1 MEFLF
6 EKSLMGFCTHSIKI
20 VKTIGLI
27 LSFLATFLLAD
38 LVAENTHDPEEIKAK
53 VAYVKIPQLEDLEN
67 NPVYIGQIIGVTYEL
82 LLFDAEFLEA
92 KIKDE
97 LDKTQIELL
106 SKMPK
111 WKKVEKELF
120 RATYYYKIKGV
131 KASIPPLEVSAFSN
145 KDKYIDYS
153 IAPKVTLQVTDLSK
167 NSRYA
172 NVMAKDLQV
181 LQYKTK
187 DYDDKNN
194 ILVVELAF
202 KEANWEDFHIKE
214 AIKQG
219 FDNASLNQI
228 KAKEGSVFYYC
239 VLPKTI
245 QNLSFDY
252 FSLSN
257 RQFKTLSFSTI
268 PTQDTTGIQSDL
280 IPKNNFLVFSNV
292 ALLALCVF
300 FLVLFFLVLFFIF
313 GRKLIFLGLGILCL
327 GFVLYHLLFTQK
339 SALLLAHKKI
349 RILPTQNSTILGLSK
364 NEMPIKIVGSHGD
377 YYKILT
383 PHEQIGWVKKDEVK

>member
-1 MEFLF
+1 MGFLF
-6 EKSLMGFCTHSIKI
+6 EKSLMTFCTHPIKI
-20 VKTIGLI
+20 IKTISLV
-27 LSFLATFLLAD
+27 LSLLATFLVAD

-53 VAYVKIPQLEDLEN
+53 VVYVKIPRLEDLEN
-67 NPVYIGQIIGVTYEL
+67 NPVYIGQTIGVTYDL

-120 RATYYYKIKGV
+120 RATYYYKIKGI

-167 NSRYA
+167 NPRYA

-202 KEANWEDFHIKE
+202 KEATWEDFHIKE
-214 AIKQG
+214 ALKQG

-300 FLVLFFLVLFFIF
+300 FLVLFFIF

-327 GFVLYHLLFTQK
+327 GFVLYNLLFTQK
-339 SALLLAHKKI
+339 SALLLAHQKI

-364 NEMPIKIVGSHGD
+364 NEMPIKILGSHDD

>member
-1 MEFLF
+1 MGFLF
-6 EKSLMGFCTHSIKI
+6 EKSLMTFCAHSIKI

-27 LSFLATFLLAD
+27 LSLLATFLVAD

-53 VAYVKIPQLEDLEN
+53 VVYVKIPRLEDLEN
-67 NPVYIGQIIGVTYEL
+67 NPVYIGQIIGVTYDL

-92 KIKDE
+92 KIKDG

-106 SKMPK
+106 NKMPK

-131 KASIPPLEVSAFSN
+131 KAIIPPLEVSAFSN
-145 KDKYIDYS
+145 KDKYIDHS
-153 IAPKVTLQVTDLSK
+153 IAPKVALQVTDLSK
-167 NSRYA
+167 NPRYA

-214 AIKQG
+214 VLKQG

-252 FSLSN
+252 FSLSD

-268 PTQDTTGIQSDL
+268 PTQDVTGIQSDL

-300 FLVLFFLVLFFIF
+300 FLVLFFIF
-313 GRKLIFLGLGILCL
+313 GRKLILLGLGILCL
-327 GFVLYHLLFTQK
+327 GFVLYNLLFTQK

-364 NEMPIKIVGSHGD
+364 NEMPIKILGSHDD

>member
-1 MEFLF
+1 MGFLF
-6 EKSLMGFCTHSIKI
+6 EKSLMSFFAHPIKI
-20 VKTIGLI
+20 LKIISLI
-27 LSFLATFLLAD
+27 LSFLAAF
-38 LVAENTHDPEEIKAK
+38 LVAENANEPEEIKAK

-67 NPVYIGQIIGVTYEL
+67 NPVYIGQIIGVTYDL

-92 KIKDE
+92 KIKDGW
-97 LDKTQIELL
+97 DKTQIELL

-145 KDKYIDYS
+145 KDKYIDHS

-167 NSRYA
+167 NPRYA

-181 LQYKTK
+181 VQYKTK

-194 ILVVELAF
+194 ILVMELAF
-202 KEANWEDFHIKE
+202 KEANWEDFHVKE
-214 AIKQG
+214 ALKQG

-300 FLVLFFLVLFFIF
+300 FLVLFFIF

-364 NEMPIKIVGSHGD
+364 NEMPIKILGSHDD

>member
-1 MEFLF
+1 MGFLF
-6 EKSLMGFCTHSIKI
+6 EKSLMSFCTHSIKTLKI
-20 VKTIGLI
+20 ISLI
-27 LSFLATFLLAD
+27 LSFLAAF
-38 LVAENTHDPEEIKAK
+38 LVAEDAHEPEEIKAK
-53 VAYVKIPQLEDLEN
+53 VVYVKIPQLEDLEN
-67 NPVYIGQIIGVTYEL
+67 TPVYIGQIIGVTYDL

-145 KDKYIDYS
+145 KDKYIDHS
-153 IAPKVTLQVTDLSK
+153 IAPKVILQVTDLSK
-167 NSRYA
+167 NPRYA

-202 KEANWEDFHIKE
+202 KEATWEDFHIKE
-214 AIKQG
+214 ALKQG

-239 VLPKTI
+239 VLPKTL

-257 RQFKTLSFSTI
+257 RQFKTLSFSAI

-292 ALLALCVF
+292 ALFALCV
-300 FLVLFFLVLFFIF
+300 FFLVLFFIF

-339 SALLLAHKKI
+339 SAILLAHKKI

-364 NEMPIKIVGSHGD
+364 NEMPITILGSHDD

>member
-1 MEFLF
+1 MGFLF
-6 EKSLMGFCTHSIKI
+6 EKSLMTFCARSIKI

-27 LSFLATFLLAD
+27 LSFLATFLVAD

-53 VAYVKIPQLEDLEN
+53 VVYVKIPRLEDLEN
-67 NPVYIGQIIGVTYEL
+67 NPVYIGQIIGVTYDL

-120 RATYYYKIKGV
+120 RATYYYKIKGI
-131 KASIPPLEVSAFSN
+131 KASIPSLEVSAFSN

-167 NSRYA
+167 NPRYA

-202 KEANWEDFHIKE
+202 KEATWEDFHIKE
-214 AIKQG
+214 ALKQG

-268 PTQDTTGIQSDL
+268 PIQDTTGIQSDL

-300 FLVLFFLVLFFIF
+300 FLVLFFIF

-327 GFVLYHLLFTQK
+327 GFVLYNLLFTQK
-339 SALLLAHKKI
+339 SALLLAHQKI

-364 NEMPIKIVGSHGD
+364 NEMPIKILGSHDD

>member
-1 MEFLF
+1 MGFLF
-6 EKSLMGFCTHSIKI
+6 EKSLMIFCARSIKI

-27 LSFLATFLLAD
+27 LSLLATFLVAD

-53 VAYVKIPQLEDLEN
+53 VVYVKIPRLEDLEN
-67 NPVYIGQIIGVTYEL
+67 NPVYIGQTIGVTYDL

-120 RATYYYKIKGV
+120 RATYYYKIKGI

-167 NSRYA
+167 NPRYA

-252 FSLSN
+252 FSLFD

-300 FLVLFFLVLFFIF
+300 FLVLFFIF

-327 GFVLYHLLFTQK
+327 GFVLYNLLFTQK
-339 SALLLAHKKI
+339 SALLLAHQKI

-364 NEMPIKIVGSHGD
+364 NEMPIKILGSHDD

>member
-1 MEFLF
+1 MGFLF
-6 EKSLMGFCTHSIKI
+6 EKSLMSFCAHSIKI
-20 VKTIGLI
+20 IKVIGLI
-27 LSFLATFLLAD
+27 LSFLAAF
-38 LVAENTHDPEEIKAK
+38 LVAEDAHEPEEIKAK
-53 VAYVKIPQLEDLEN
+53 VAYVKIPQLEVLEN
-67 NPVYIGQIIGVTYEL
+67 TPVYIGQTIGVTYDL

-92 KIKDE
+92 KIKDG

-106 SKMPK
+106 NKMPK

-120 RATYYYKIKGV
+120 RATYYYKIKGIR
-131 KASIPPLEVSAFSN
+131 ASVPSLEVSAFSN
-145 KDKYIDYS
+145 KDKYIDHS
-153 IAPKVTLQVTDLSK
+153 IAPKVALQVTDLSK
-167 NSRYA
+167 NPRYA

-181 LQYKTK
+181 VQYKTK

-194 ILVVELAF
+194 ILVMELAF
-202 KEANWEDFHIKE
+202 KEANWEDFHVKE
-214 AIKQG
+214 ALKQG

-239 VLPKTI
+239 VLPKTL
-245 QNLSFDY
+245 QSLSFDY

-257 RQFKTLSFSTI
+257 RQFKTLSFSAI

-300 FLVLFFLVLFFIF
+300 FLVLFFIF

-327 GFVLYHLLFTQK
+327 GFVLYNLLFTQK

-364 NEMPIKIVGSHGD
+364 DEMPIKILGSHDD

>member
-1 MEFLF
+1 MGFLF
-6 EKSLMGFCTHSIKI
+6 EKSLMGFCAHSIKI
-20 VKTIGLI
+20 VKTISLI
-27 LSFLATFLLAD
+27 LSFLVSF
-38 LVAENTHDPEEIKAK
+38 LVAENAHEPEEIKAK

-67 NPVYIGQIIGVTYEL
+67 NPVYIGQIIGVTYDL

-92 KIKDE
+92 KIKDGW
-97 LDKTQIELL
+97 DKTQIELL

-120 RATYYYKIKGV
+120 RATYYYKIKGM
-131 KASIPPLEVSAFSN
+131 KASVPPLEVSAFSN
-145 KDKYIDYS
+145 KDKYIDHS
-153 IAPKVTLQVTDLSK
+153 IAPKVALQVTDLSK
-167 NSRYA
+167 NPRYA

-181 LQYKTK
+181 VQYKTK

-194 ILVVELAF
+194 ILVMELAF
-202 KEANWEDFHIKE
+202 KEATWEDFHIKE

-257 RQFKTLSFSTI
+257 RQFKTLSFSAI

-300 FLVLFFLVLFFIF
+300 FLVLFFIF

-327 GFVLYHLLFTQK
+327 GFILYHLLFTQK

-364 NEMPIKIVGSHGD
+364 NEMPIKILGSHDD

>member
-1 MEFLF
+1 MGFLF
-6 EKSLMGFCTHSIKI
+6 EKSLMSFCTHSIKI
-20 VKTIGLI
+20 IKVIGLI
-27 LSFLATFLLAD
+27 LSFLAAF
-38 LVAENTHDPEEIKAK
+38 LVAENTSEPEEIKAK

-67 NPVYIGQIIGVTYEL
+67 TPVYIGQTIGVTYDL

-92 KIKDE
+92 KIKDG

-106 SKMPK
+106 NKMPK
-111 WKKVEKELF
+111 WKKVEQELF
-120 RATYYYKIKGV
+120 RATYYYKIKGIR
-131 KASIPPLEVSAFSN
+131 ASIPSLEVSAFSN
-145 KDKYIDYS
+145 KDKYIDHS
-153 IAPKVTLQVTDLSK
+153 IAPKVALQVTDLSK
-167 NSRYA
+167 NPRYA

-181 LQYKTK
+181 VQYKTK

-194 ILVVELAF
+194 ILVMELAF
-202 KEANWEDFHIKE
+202 KEANWEDFNIKE

-219 FDNASLNQI
+219 FDNASLSQI

-239 VLPKTI
+239 VLPKTL

-257 RQFKTLSFSTI
+257 RQFKTLSFSAI
-268 PTQDTTGIQSDL
+268 PTQDAIGIQSDL

-300 FLVLFFLVLFFIF
+300 FLVLFFIF
-313 GRKLIFLGLGILCL
+313 GRKLIFLGLGVLCL

-349 RILPTQNSTILGLSK
+349 RILPTQNSTILGLSRD
-364 NEMPIKIVGSHGD
+364 EMPIKILGSHDD

>member
-1 MEFLF
+1 MGFLF
-6 EKSLMGFCTHSIKI
+6 EKSLMTFCAHSIKI

-27 LSFLATFLLAD
+27 LSLLATFLVAD

-53 VAYVKIPQLEDLEN
+53 VVYVKIPRLEDLEN
-67 NPVYIGQIIGVTYEL
+67 NPVYIGQTIGVTYDL

-120 RATYYYKIKGV
+120 RATYYYKIKGI

-145 KDKYIDYS
+145 KDKYIDHS

-167 NSRYA
+167 NPRYA

-214 AIKQG
+214 ALKQG

-300 FLVLFFLVLFFIF
+300 FLVLFFIF

-364 NEMPIKIVGSHGD
+364 NEMPIKILGSHDD

-383 PHEQIGWVKKDEVK
+383 PHEQIGWVKKNEVK

>member
-1 MEFLF
+1 MGFLF
-6 EKSLMGFCTHSIKI
+6 EKSLMSFCAHSIKI
-20 VKTIGLI
+20 LKIISLI
-27 LSFLATFLLAD
+27 LSLLVSF
-38 LVAENTHDPEEIKAK
+38 LVAENANEPEEIKAK

-67 NPVYIGQIIGVTYEL
+67 NPVYIGQIIGVTYDL

-92 KIKDE
+92 KIKDG

-106 SKMPK
+106 NKMPK

-120 RATYYYKIKGV
+120 RATYYYKIKGI
-131 KASIPPLEVSAFSN
+131 KAIIPSLEVSAFSN
-145 KDKYIDYS
+145 KDKYIDHS
-153 IAPKVTLQVTDLSK
+153 IAPKVALQVTDLSK
-167 NSRYA
+167 NPRYA

-194 ILVVELAF
+194 ILVMELAF

-219 FDNASLNQI
+219 FDNASLSQI

-245 QNLSFDY
+245 QSLSFDY

-257 RQFKTLSFSTI
+257 RQFKTLSFSAI

-292 ALLALCVF
+292 ALLALCV
-300 FLVLFFLVLFFIF
+300 FFLVLFFIF

-364 NEMPIKIVGSHGD
+364 NEMPIKILGSHDD

>member
-1 MEFLF
+1 MGFLF
-6 EKSLMGFCTHSIKI
+6 EKSLMTFCAHSIKI

-27 LSFLATFLLAD
+27 LSLLATFLVVD

-53 VAYVKIPQLEDLEN
+53 VVYVKIPRLEDLEN
-67 NPVYIGQIIGVTYEL
+67 NPVYIGQTIGVTYDL

-120 RATYYYKIKGV
+120 RATYYYKIKGI

-167 NSRYA
+167 NPRYA

-202 KEANWEDFHIKE
+202 KEATWEDFHIKE
-214 AIKQG
+214 ALKQG

-300 FLVLFFLVLFFIF
+300 FLVLFFIF
-313 GRKLIFLGLGILCL
+313 GCKLIFLGLGILCL
-327 GFVLYHLLFTQK
+327 GFVLYNLLFTQK
-339 SALLLAHKKI
+339 SALLLAHQKI
-349 RILPTQNSTILGLSK
+349 RILPTQNSTILGFSK
-364 NEMPIKIVGSHGD
+364 NEMPIKILGSHDD

>member
-1 MEFLF
+1 MT
-6 EKSLMGFCTHSIKI
+6 FCAHSIKI

-27 LSFLATFLLAD
+27 LSLLATFLVAD

-53 VAYVKIPQLEDLEN
+53 VVYVKIPRLEDLEN
-67 NPVYIGQIIGVTYEL
+67 NPVYIGQTIGVTYDL

-120 RATYYYKIKGV
+120 RATYYYKIKGI
-131 KASIPPLEVSAFSN
+131 KASIPSLEVSAFSN
-145 KDKYIDYS
+145 KDKYIDHS

-167 NSRYA
+167 NPRYA

-181 LQYKTK
+181 LQYKAK

-202 KEANWEDFHIKE
+202 KEATWEDFHIKE

-292 ALLALCVF
+292 VALLALCV
-300 FLVLFFLVLFFIF
+300 FFLVLFFIF

-339 SALLLAHKKI
+339 SAVLLAHQKI

-364 NEMPIKIVGSHGD
+364 DEMPIKILGSHDD

>member
-1 MEFLF
+1 MGFLF
-6 EKSLMGFCTHSIKI
+6 EKSLMSFFAHSIKTLKI
-20 VKTIGLI
+20 ISLI
-27 LSFLATFLLAD
+27 LSFLAGF
-38 LVAENTHDPEEIKAK
+38 LVAENANEPEEIKAK
-53 VAYVKIPQLEDLEN
+53 VVYVKIPQLEDLEN
-67 NPVYIGQIIGVTYEL
+67 NSVYIGQIIGVTYDL

-145 KDKYIDYS
+145 KDKYIDHS
-153 IAPKVTLQVTDLSK
+153 IAPKVALQVTDLSK
-167 NSRYA
+167 NPRYA
-172 NVMAKDLQV
+172 NVMAKDLQIV
-181 LQYKTK
+181 QYKTK

-194 ILVVELAF
+194 ILVMEIAF
-202 KEANWEDFHIKE
+202 KEATWEDFHIKE

-239 VLPKTI
+239 VLPKTL
-245 QNLSFDY
+245 QSLSFDY

-257 RQFKTLSFSTI
+257 RQFKTLSFSAI

-300 FLVLFFLVLFFIF
+300 FLVLFFIF
-313 GRKLIFLGLGILCL
+313 GRKLIFLGLGVLCL

-364 NEMPIKIVGSHGD
+364 DEMPIKILGSHDD

>member
-1 MEFLF
+1 MT
-6 EKSLMGFCTHSIKI
+6 FCVHSIKI

-27 LSFLATFLLAD
+27 LSFLATFLVAD

-53 VAYVKIPQLEDLEN
+53 VVYVKIPRLEDLEN
-67 NPVYIGQIIGVTYEL
+67 NPVYIGQTIGVTYDL

-131 KASIPPLEVSAFSN
+131 KASIPSLEVSAFSN

-167 NSRYA
+167 NPRYA

-214 AIKQG
+214 ALKQG

-257 RQFKTLSFSTI
+257 RQFKTLSFSAI

-300 FLVLFFLVLFFIF
+300 FLVLFFIF
-313 GRKLIFLGLGILCL
+313 GRKLILLGLGILCL
-327 GFVLYHLLFTQK
+327 GFVLYNLLFTQK
-339 SALLLAHKKI
+339 SALLLAHQKI
-349 RILPTQNSTILGLSK
+349 RILPTQNSTILGISK
-364 NEMPIKIVGSHGD
+364 NEMPIKILGSHDD

>member
-1 MEFLF
+1 MGFLF
-6 EKSLMGFCTHSIKI
+6 EKSLMSFCTHSIKI
-20 VKTIGLI
+20 LKIISLI
-27 LSFLATFLLAD
+27 LSLLVSF
-38 LVAENTHDPEEIKAK
+38 LVAKNTSEPEEIKAK
-53 VAYVKIPQLEDLEN
+53 VVYVKIPQLEDLEN
-67 NPVYIGQIIGVTYEL
+67 NPVYIGQIIGVTYDL

-92 KIKDE
+92 KIKDG

-106 SKMPK
+106 NKMPK

-145 KDKYIDYS
+145 KDKYIDHS
-153 IAPKVTLQVTDLSK
+153 IAPKVILQVTDLSK
-167 NSRYA
+167 SPRYA

-194 ILVVELAF
+194 ILVMELAF
-202 KEANWEDFHIKE
+202 KEATWEDFHIKE

-239 VLPKTI
+239 VLPKTL

-257 RQFKTLSFSTI
+257 RQFKTLSFSAI

-300 FLVLFFLVLFFIF
+300 FLVLFFIF
-313 GRKLIFLGLGILCL
+313 GHKLIFLGLGILCL

-364 NEMPIKIVGSHGD
+364 DEMPIKILGSHDD

-383 PHEQIGWVKKDEVK
+383 PHEQIGWVKKDEIK

>member
-1 MEFLF
+1 MT
-6 EKSLMGFCTHSIKI
+6 FCAHSIKI

-27 LSFLATFLLAD
+27 LSLLATFLVAD

-53 VAYVKIPQLEDLEN
+53 VVYVKIPRLEDLEN
-67 NPVYIGQIIGVTYEL
+67 NPVYIGQTIGVTYDL

-120 RATYYYKIKGV
+120 RATYYYKIKGI
-131 KASIPPLEVSAFSN
+131 KASIPSLEVSAFSN

-167 NSRYA
+167 NPRYA

-202 KEANWEDFHIKE
+202 KGANWEDFHIKE
-214 AIKQG
+214 ALKQG

-257 RQFKTLSFSTI
+257 RQFKTLSFSAI

-300 FLVLFFLVLFFIF
+300 FLVLFFIF

-327 GFVLYHLLFTQK
+327 GFVLYNLLFTQK

-364 NEMPIKIVGSHGD
+364 NEMPIKILGSHDD

>member
-1 MEFLF
+1 MGFLF
-6 EKSLMGFCTHSIKI
+6 EKSLMTFCARSIKI

-27 LSFLATFLLAD
+27 LSFLATFLVAD
-38 LVAENTHDPEEIKAK
+38 LAAENTHDPEEIKAK
-53 VAYVKIPQLEDLEN
+53 VVYVKIPRLEDLEN
-67 NPVYIGQIIGVTYEL
+67 NPVYIGQTIGVTYDL

-120 RATYYYKIKGV
+120 RATYYYKIKGI
-131 KASIPPLEVSAFSN
+131 KASIPSLEVSAFSN
-145 KDKYIDYS
+145 KDKYIDHS

-167 NSRYA
+167 NPRYA

-214 AIKQG
+214 ALKQG

-300 FLVLFFLVLFFIF
+300 FLVLFFIF

-327 GFVLYHLLFTQK
+327 GFVLYNLLFTQK

-364 NEMPIKIVGSHGD
+364 NEMPIKILGSHDD

>member
-1 MEFLF
+1 MGFLF
-6 EKSLMGFCTHSIKI
+6 EKSLMSFFAHPIKTLKI
-20 VKTIGLI
+20 ISLI
-27 LSFLATFLLAD
+27 LSFWVGF
-38 LVAENTHDPEEIKAK
+38 LVAENANEPEEIKAK
-53 VAYVKIPQLEDLEN
+53 VVYVKIPQLEDLEN
-67 NPVYIGQIIGVTYEL
+67 NPVYIGQTIGVTYDL

-92 KIKDE
+92 KIKDG
-97 LDKTQIELL
+97 LDKAQIELL
-106 SKMPK
+106 NKMPK

-120 RATYYYKIKGV
+120 RATYYYKIKGI
-131 KASIPPLEVSAFSN
+131 KAIIPSLEVSAFSN

-153 IAPKVTLQVTDLSK
+153 IAPKVALQVTDLSK
-167 NSRYA
+167 NPRYA

-181 LQYKTK
+181 VQYKTK

-194 ILVVELAF
+194 ILVMELAF

-239 VLPKTI
+239 VLPKTL

-257 RQFKTLSFSTI
+257 RQFKTLSFSAI

-300 FLVLFFLVLFFIF
+300 FLVLFFIF
-313 GRKLIFLGLGILCL
+313 RRKLIFLGLGVLCL
-327 GFVLYHLLFTQK
+327 GFVLYNLLFTQK

-364 NEMPIKIVGSHGD
+364 DEMPIKILGSHDD

>member
-1 MEFLF
+1 MGFLF
-6 EKSLMGFCTHSIKI
+6 EKSLMSFCAHSIKTLKI
-20 VKTIGLI
+20 ISLI
-27 LSFLATFLLAD
+27 LSLLAAF
-38 LVAENTHDPEEIKAK
+38 LVAEDAHDPEEIKAK

-67 NPVYIGQIIGVTYEL
+67 TPVYIGQTIGVTYDL

-92 KIKDE
+92 KIKDG

-106 SKMPK
+106 NKMPK

-120 RATYYYKIKGV
+120 RATYYYKIKGI
-131 KASIPPLEVSAFSN
+131 KAIIPSLEVSAFSN
-145 KDKYIDYS
+145 KDKYIDHS
-153 IAPKVTLQVTDLSK
+153 IAPKVALQVTDLSK
-167 NSRYA
+167 NPRYA

-181 LQYKTK
+181 VQYKTK

-194 ILVVELAF
+194 ILVMELAF
-202 KEANWEDFHIKE
+202 KEANWEDFNIKE

-239 VLPKTI
+239 VLPKTL
-245 QNLSFDY
+245 QSLSFDY

-257 RQFKTLSFSTI
+257 RQFKTLSFSAI

-300 FLVLFFLVLFFIF
+300 FLVLFFIF

-327 GFVLYHLLFTQK
+327 GFVLYNLLFTQK
-339 SALLLAHKKI
+339 SAILLAHKKI

-364 NEMPIKIVGSHGD
+364 DEMPIKILGSHDD

>member
-1 MEFLF
+1 MGFLF
-6 EKSLMGFCTHSIKI
+6 EKSLMSFCTHSIKI
-20 VKTIGLI
+20 LKITSLI
-27 LSFLATFLLAD
+27 LSFWVSF
-38 LVAENTHDPEEIKAK
+38 LVAENTSELEEIKAK

-67 NPVYIGQIIGVTYEL
+67 NPVYIGQIIGVTYDL

-92 KIKDE
+92 KIKDG

-120 RATYYYKIKGV
+120 RATYYYKIKGI

-167 NSRYA
+167 NPRYA

-202 KEANWEDFHIKE
+202 KEATWEDFHIKE
-214 AIKQG
+214 ALKQG

-257 RQFKTLSFSTI
+257 RQFKTLSFSVI

-300 FLVLFFLVLFFIF
+300 FLVLFFIF
-313 GRKLIFLGLGILCL
+313 GHKLIFLGLGILCL

-364 NEMPIKIVGSHGD
+364 NEMPIKILGSHDD

>member
-1 MEFLF
+1 MGFLF
-6 EKSLMGFCTHSIKI
+6 EKSLMTFCAHSIKI

-27 LSFLATFLLAD
+27 LSLLATFLVAD

-53 VAYVKIPQLEDLEN
+53 VVYVKIPRLEDLEN
-67 NPVYIGQIIGVTYEL
+67 NPVYIGQIIGVTYDL

-106 SKMPK
+106 SKMPR

-120 RATYYYKIKGV
+120 KATYYYKIKGV

-167 NSRYA
+167 NPRYA

-202 KEANWEDFHIKE
+202 KEATWEDFHIKE
-214 AIKQG
+214 ALKQG

-300 FLVLFFLVLFFIF
+300 FLVLFFIF

-327 GFVLYHLLFTQK
+327 GFVLYNLLFTQK

-364 NEMPIKIVGSHGD
+364 NEMPIKILGSHDD

>member
-1 MEFLF
+1 MGFLF
-6 EKSLMGFCTHSIKI
+6 EKSLMSFCTHPIKTIKI
-20 VKTIGLI
+20 ISLI
-27 LSFLATFLLAD
+27 LSFLAAF
-38 LVAENTHDPEEIKAK
+38 LVAEDAHEPEEIKAK

-67 NPVYIGQIIGVTYEL
+67 NPVYIGQIIGVTYDL

-92 KIKDE
+92 KIKDG

-106 SKMPK
+106 NKMPK

-145 KDKYIDYS
+145 KDKYIDHS

-167 NSRYA
+167 NPRYA

-194 ILVVELAF
+194 ILVMEIAF
-202 KEANWEDFHIKE
+202 KEATWEDFHIKE

-257 RQFKTLSFSTI
+257 KQFKTLSFSTI

-292 ALLALCVF
+292 ALLALCV
-300 FLVLFFLVLFFIF
+300 FFLVLFFIF

-364 NEMPIKIVGSHGD
+364 NEMPIKILGSHDD

>member
-1 MEFLF
+1 MGFLF

-20 VKTIGLI
+20 VKTISLI
-27 LSFLATFLLAD
+27 LGFLVTF
-38 LVAENTHDPEEIKAK
+38 LVAENAHEPEEIKAK
-53 VAYVKIPQLEDLEN
+53 VVYVKIPQLEDLEN
-67 NPVYIGQIIGVTYEL
+67 NPVYIGQTIGVTYDL

-92 KIKDE
+92 KIKDG

-106 SKMPK
+106 NKMPK

-120 RATYYYKIKGV
+120 RATYYYKIKGI

-145 KDKYIDYS
+145 KDKYIDHS
-153 IAPKVTLQVTDLSK
+153 IAPKVALQVTDLSK
-167 NSRYA
+167 NPRYA

-202 KEANWEDFHIKE
+202 KEATWEDFHIKE
-214 AIKQG
+214 ALKQG

-252 FSLSN
+252 FSLSD

-268 PTQDTTGIQSDL
+268 PIQDTTGIQSDL

-300 FLVLFFLVLFFIF
+300 FLVLFFIF

-327 GFVLYHLLFTQK
+327 GFVLYHLLFTQR
-339 SALLLAHKKI
+339 SAILLAHKKI

-364 NEMPIKIVGSHGD
+364 NEMPIKILGSHDD

>member
-1 MEFLF
+1 MGFLF
-6 EKSLMGFCTHSIKI
+6 EKSLMSFCTHSIKI
-20 VKTIGLI
+20 LKIISLI
-27 LSFLATFLLAD
+27 LSFLAGF
-38 LVAENTHDPEEIKAK
+38 LVAENANEPEEIKAK

-67 NPVYIGQIIGVTYEL
+67 NPVYIGQIIGVTYDL

-106 SKMPK
+106 NKMPK

-120 RATYYYKIKGV
+120 RATYYYKIKGI
-131 KASIPPLEVSAFSN
+131 KAIIPSLEVSAFSN
-145 KDKYIDYS
+145 KDKYIDHS
-153 IAPKVTLQVTDLSK
+153 IAPKVALQVTDLSK
-167 NSRYA
+167 NPRYA

-181 LQYKTK
+181 VQYKTK

-194 ILVVELAF
+194 ILVMELAF
-202 KEANWEDFHIKE
+202 KEATWEDFHIKE

-239 VLPKTI
+239 VLPKTL

-257 RQFKTLSFSTI
+257 RQFKTLSFSAI
-268 PTQDTTGIQSDL
+268 PTQDTTVIQSDL

-292 ALLALCVF
+292 ALLALCV
-300 FLVLFFLVLFFIF
+300 FFLVLFFIF

-364 NEMPIKIVGSHGD
+364 NEMPIKILGSYDD

>member
-1 MEFLF
+1 MGFLF
-6 EKSLMGFCTHSIKI
+6 EKSLMTFCAHSIKI

-27 LSFLATFLLAD
+27 LSFLATFLVAD
-38 LVAENTHDPEEIKAK
+38 LVAEDTHDPEEIKAK
-53 VAYVKIPQLEDLEN
+53 VVYVKIPRLEDLEN
-67 NPVYIGQIIGVTYEL
+67 NPVYIGQIIGVTYDL

-106 SKMPK
+106 SKIPK

-120 RATYYYKIKGV
+120 RATYYYKIKGI
-131 KASIPPLEVSAFSN
+131 KASIPSLEVSAFSN

-167 NSRYA
+167 NPRYA
-172 NVMAKDLQV
+172 NIMAKDLQV

-214 AIKQG
+214 ALKQG
-219 FDNASLNQI
+219 FDNASLNQN

-300 FLVLFFLVLFFIF
+300 FLVLFFIF

-327 GFVLYHLLFTQK
+327 GFVLYNLLFTQK

-364 NEMPIKIVGSHGD
+364 NEMPIKILGSHDD

>member
-1 MEFLF
+1 MGFLF
-6 EKSLMGFCTHSIKI
+6 EKSLMSFCTHSIKI
-20 VKTIGLI
+20 LKIISLI
-27 LSFLATFLLAD
+27 LSLLAAF
-38 LVAENTHDPEEIKAK
+38 LVAENTSEPEEIKAK
-53 VAYVKIPQLEDLEN
+53 VVYVKIPQLEDLEN
-67 NPVYIGQIIGVTYEL
+67 TPVYIGQTIGVTYDL

-92 KIKDE
+92 KIKDG

-106 SKMPK
+106 NKMPK

-120 RATYYYKIKGV
+120 RATYYYKIKGI
-131 KASIPPLEVSAFSN
+131 KASIPSLEVSAFSN
-145 KDKYIDYS
+145 KDKYIDHS
-153 IAPKVTLQVTDLSK
+153 IAPKVALQVTDLSK
-167 NSRYA
+167 NPRYA

-181 LQYKTK
+181 VQYKTK

-194 ILVVELAF
+194 ILVMELAF
-202 KEANWEDFHIKE
+202 KEATWEDFNIKE

-219 FDNASLNQI
+219 FDNASLSQI

-239 VLPKTI
+239 VLPKTL

-257 RQFKTLSFSTI
+257 RQFKTLSFSAI

-300 FLVLFFLVLFFIF
+300 FLVLFFIF
-313 GRKLIFLGLGILCL
+313 GRKLIFLGLGVLCL

-364 NEMPIKIVGSHGD
+364 DEMPIKILGSHDD

>member
-1 MEFLF
+1 MGFLF
-6 EKSLMGFCTHSIKI
+6 EKSLMSFCAHSIKI
-20 VKTIGLI
+20 LKIISLI
-27 LSFLATFLLAD
+27 LSLLVAF
-38 LVAENTHDPEEIKAK
+38 LVAEDAHEPEEIKAK

-67 NPVYIGQIIGVTYEL
+67 TPVYIGQTIGVTYDL

-92 KIKDE
+92 KIKDG

-120 RATYYYKIKGV
+120 RATYYYKIKGI
-131 KASIPPLEVSAFSN
+131 KAIIPSLEVSAFSN

-153 IAPKVTLQVTDLSK
+153 IAPKVALQVTDLSK
-167 NSRYA
+167 NPRYA

-181 LQYKTK
+181 VQYKTK

-194 ILVVELAF
+194 ILVMELAF

-239 VLPKTI
+239 VLPKTL
-245 QNLSFDY
+245 QSLSFDY

-257 RQFKTLSFSTI
+257 RQFKTLSFSAI

-300 FLVLFFLVLFFIF
+300 FLVLFFIF
-313 GRKLIFLGLGILCL
+313 GRKLIFLGLGVLCL
-327 GFVLYHLLFTQK
+327 GFVLYNLLFTQK

-349 RILPTQNSTILGLSK
+349 RILPTQNSTILGLSRD
-364 NEMPIKIVGSHGD
+364 EMPIKILGSHDD

>member
-1 MEFLF
+1 MGFLF
-6 EKSLMGFCTHSIKI
+6 EKSLMSFFAHPIKI
-20 VKTIGLI
+20 LKITSLI
-27 LSFLATFLLAD
+27 LSLLVSF
-38 LVAENTHDPEEIKAK
+38 LVAENANEPEEIKAK
-53 VAYVKIPQLEDLEN
+53 VVYVKIPQLEDLEN
-67 NPVYIGQIIGVTYEL
+67 NPVYIGQIIGVTYDL

-92 KIKDE
+92 KIKDG

-106 SKMPK
+106 NKMPK

-120 RATYYYKIKGV
+120 RATYYYKIKGI
-131 KASIPPLEVSAFSN
+131 KAIIPSLEVSAFSN
-145 KDKYIDYS
+145 KDKYIDHS

-167 NSRYA
+167 NPRYA

-181 LQYKTK
+181 VQYKTK

-194 ILVVELAF
+194 ILVMEIAF
-202 KEANWEDFHIKE
+202 KEATWEDFHIKE

-239 VLPKTI
+239 VLPKTL

-257 RQFKTLSFSTI
+257 RQFKTLSFSAI

-300 FLVLFFLVLFFIF
+300 FLVLFFIF
-313 GRKLIFLGLGILCL
+313 GHKLIFLGLGVLCL

-364 NEMPIKIVGSHGD
+364 NEMPIKILGSHDD

>member
-1 MEFLF
+1 MGFLF
-6 EKSLMGFCTHSIKI
+6 EKSLMSFCAHSIKI
-20 VKTIGLI
+20 IKVIGLI
-27 LSFLATFLLAD
+27 LSFLAAF
-38 LVAENTHDPEEIKAK
+38 LVAEDAHEPEEIKAK

-67 NPVYIGQIIGVTYEL
+67 TPVYIGQTIGVTYDL

-92 KIKDE
+92 KIKDG

-106 SKMPK
+106 NKMPK

-120 RATYYYKIKGV
+120 RATYYYKIKGI
-131 KASIPPLEVSAFSN
+131 KASVPSLEVSAFSN
-145 KDKYIDYS
+145 KDKYIDHS
-153 IAPKVTLQVTDLSK
+153 IAPKVALQVTDLSK
-167 NSRYA
+167 NPRYA

-181 LQYKTK
+181 VQYKTK

-194 ILVVELAF
+194 ILVMEIAF
-202 KEANWEDFHIKE
+202 KEANWEDFRIKE

-239 VLPKTI
+239 VLPKTL

-257 RQFKTLSFSTI
+257 RQFKTLSFSAI

-300 FLVLFFLVLFFIF
+300 FLVLFFIF

-327 GFVLYHLLFTQK
+327 GFVLYNLLFTQK

-364 NEMPIKIVGSHGD
+364 DEMPIKILGSHDD

>member
-1 MEFLF
+1 M
-6 EKSLMGFCTHSIKI
+6 
-20 VKTIGLI
+20 KTIAIVSLI
-27 LSFLATFLLAD
+27 LSLLVSF
-38 LVAENTHDPEEIKAK
+38 LVAENTHEPEEIKAK
-53 VAYVKIPQLEDLEN
+53 VVYVKIPQLEDLEN
-67 NPVYIGQIIGVTYEL
+67 NPVYIGQIIGVTYDL

-120 RATYYYKIKGV
+120 RATYYYKIKGI

-167 NSRYA
+167 NPRYA

-202 KEANWEDFHIKE
+202 KEATWEDFHIKE

-252 FSLSN
+252 FSLSD
-257 RQFKTLSFSTI
+257 RQFKTLSFSAI
-268 PTQDTTGIQSDL
+268 PTQDTAGIQSDL
-280 IPKNNFLVFSNV
+280 IPKNNFLVFSNM
-292 ALLALCVF
+292 ALLALCV
-300 FLVLFFLVLFFIF
+300 FFLVLFFIF

-364 NEMPIKIVGSHGD
+364 NEMPIKIVGSHDD

>member
-1 MEFLF
+1 MGFLF
-6 EKSLMGFCTHSIKI
+6 EKSLMSFCTHSIKI
-20 VKTIGLI
+20 LKIISLI
-27 LSFLATFLLAD
+27 LSFLAGF
-38 LVAENTHDPEEIKAK
+38 LVAENANEPEEIKAK
-53 VAYVKIPQLEDLEN
+53 VVYVKIPQLEDLEN
-67 NPVYIGQIIGVTYEL
+67 NPVYIGQIIGVTYDL

-92 KIKDE
+92 KIKDG

-106 SKMPK
+106 NKMPK
-111 WKKVEKELF
+111 WKKMEKELF
-120 RATYYYKIKGV
+120 RATYYYKIKGI
-131 KASIPPLEVSAFSN
+131 KASIPSLEVSAFSN
-145 KDKYIDYS
+145 KDKYIDHS
-153 IAPKVTLQVTDLSK
+153 MAPKVILQVTDLSK
-167 NSRYA
+167 NPRYA

-181 LQYKTK
+181 VQYKTK

-194 ILVVELAF
+194 ILVMELAF
-202 KEANWEDFHIKE
+202 KEATWEDFHIKE

-239 VLPKTI
+239 VLPKTL

-257 RQFKTLSFSTI
+257 KQFKTLSFSAI

-300 FLVLFFLVLFFIF
+300 FLVLFFIF
-313 GRKLIFLGLGILCL
+313 GRKLIFLGLGVLCL

-339 SALLLAHKKI
+339 SAVLLAHKKI

-364 NEMPIKIVGSHGD
+364 DEMPIKILGSHDD

>member
-1 MEFLF
+1 MGFLF
-6 EKSLMGFCTHSIKI
+6 EKSLMSFCAHSIKI
-20 VKTIGLI
+20 LRIISLI
-27 LSFLATFLLAD
+27 LSFLAGF

-67 NPVYIGQIIGVTYEL
+67 NPVYIGQIIGVTYDL

-92 KIKDE
+92 KIKDGW
-97 LDKTQIELL
+97 DKTQIELL

-145 KDKYIDYS
+145 KDKYIDHS
-153 IAPKVTLQVTDLSK
+153 IAPKVALQVTDLSK
-167 NSRYA
+167 NPRYA

-194 ILVVELAF
+194 ILVMELAF
-202 KEANWEDFHIKE
+202 KEATWEDFHIKE

-239 VLPKTI
+239 VLPKTL

-257 RQFKTLSFSTI
+257 RQFKTLSFSAI

-292 ALLALCVF
+292 VLLALCV
-300 FLVLFFLVLFFIF
+300 FFLVLFFIF

-339 SALLLAHKKI
+339 SAILLAHKKI

-364 NEMPIKIVGSHGD
+364 NEMPIKILGSHD
-377 YYKILT
+377 NYYKILT

>member
-1 MEFLF
+1 MGFLF
-6 EKSLMGFCTHSIKI
+6 EKSLMSFFAHPIKI
-20 VKTIGLI
+20 LKIISLI
-27 LSFLATFLLAD
+27 LSFLAGF
-38 LVAENTHDPEEIKAK
+38 LVAENANEPEEIKAK
-53 VAYVKIPQLEDLEN
+53 VVYVKIPQLEDLEN
-67 NPVYIGQIIGVTYEL
+67 NPVYIGQIIGVTYDL

-92 KIKDE
+92 KIKDG

-120 RATYYYKIKGV
+120 RATYYYKIKGM

-145 KDKYIDYS
+145 KDKYIDHS
-153 IAPKVTLQVTDLSK
+153 IAPKVILQVTDLSK
-167 NSRYA
+167 NPRYA

-202 KEANWEDFHIKE
+202 KEATWEDFHIKE

-239 VLPKTI
+239 VLPKTL
-245 QNLSFDY
+245 QSLSFDY
-252 FSLSN
+252 FSLSD

-300 FLVLFFLVLFFIF
+300 FLVLFFIF

-327 GFVLYHLLFTQK
+327 GFVLYHLLFTQR
-339 SALLLAHKKI
+339 SAILLAHKKI

-364 NEMPIKIVGSHGD
+364 NEMPIKILGSHDD

>member
-1 MEFLF
+1 MGFLF
-6 EKSLMGFCTHSIKI
+6 EKSLMSFCTHSIKI
-20 VKTIGLI
+20 IKVIGLI
-27 LSFLATFLLAD
+27 LSFWVSF
-38 LVAENTHDPEEIKAK
+38 LVAENTHELEEIKAK

-67 NPVYIGQIIGVTYEL
+67 TPVYIGQIIGVTYDL

-92 KIKDE
+92 KIKDG

-120 RATYYYKIKGV
+120 RATYYYKIKGI

-145 KDKYIDYS
+145 KDKYIDHS
-153 IAPKVTLQVTDLSK
+153 IAPKVALQVTDLSK
-167 NSRYA
+167 NPRYA

-181 LQYKTK
+181 VQYKTK

-194 ILVVELAF
+194 ILVMELAF
-202 KEANWEDFHIKE
+202 KEATWEDFHIKE

-239 VLPKTI
+239 VLPKTL

-257 RQFKTLSFSTI
+257 RQFKTLSFSAI

-300 FLVLFFLVLFFIF
+300 FLVLFFIF

-339 SALLLAHKKI
+339 SAVLLAHKKI

-364 NEMPIKIVGSHGD
+364 NEMPIKILGSHDD

>member
-1 MEFLF
+1 MGFLF
-6 EKSLMGFCTHSIKI
+6 EKSLMSFCAHSIKTLKI
-20 VKTIGLI
+20 ISLI
-27 LSFLATFLLAD
+27 LSFLAAF
-38 LVAENTHDPEEIKAK
+38 LVAEDAHDLEEIKAK

-67 NPVYIGQIIGVTYEL
+67 TPVYIGQIIGVTYDL

-92 KIKDE
+92 KIKDG

-106 SKMPK
+106 NKMPK
-111 WKKVEKELF
+111 WKKVEQELF
-120 RATYYYKIKGV
+120 RATYYYKIKGIR
-131 KASIPPLEVSAFSN
+131 ASVPSLEVSAFSN
-145 KDKYIDYS
+145 KDKYIDHS
-153 IAPKVTLQVTDLSK
+153 IAPKVALQVTDLSK
-167 NSRYA
+167 NPRYA
-172 NVMAKDLQV
+172 KIMAKDLQV
-181 LQYKTK
+181 VQYKTK

-194 ILVVELAF
+194 ILVMELAF
-202 KEANWEDFHIKE
+202 KEANWEDFTIKE
-214 AIKQG
+214 ALKQG

-245 QNLSFDY
+245 QSLSFDY

-257 RQFKTLSFSTI
+257 RQFKTLSFSVI

-300 FLVLFFLVLFFIF
+300 FLVLFFIF
-313 GRKLIFLGLGILCL
+313 GRQLIFLGLGILCL
-327 GFVLYHLLFTQK
+327 GFVLYNLLFTQK
-339 SALLLAHKKI
+339 SAILLAHKKI

-364 NEMPIKIVGSHGD
+364 DEMPIKILGSHDD

>member
-1 MEFLF
+1 MGFLF
-6 EKSLMGFCTHSIKI
+6 EKSLMGFCTHPIKI
-20 VKTIGLI
+20 LKIISLI
-27 LSFLATFLLAD
+27 LSLLVTF
-38 LVAENTHDPEEIKAK
+38 LVAEETNESEEIKAK

-67 NPVYIGQIIGVTYEL
+67 NPVYIGQIIGVTYDL

-131 KASIPPLEVSAFSN
+131 KASIPSLEVSAFSN
-145 KDKYIDYS
+145 KDKYIDHS
-153 IAPKVTLQVTDLSK
+153 IAPKVALQVTDLSK
-167 NSRYA
+167 NPRYA

-181 LQYKTK
+181 VQYKTK

-194 ILVVELAF
+194 ILVMELAF
-202 KEANWEDFHIKE
+202 KEATWEDFNIKE

-239 VLPKTI
+239 VLPKTL

-257 RQFKTLSFSTI
+257 RQFKTLSFSAI

-300 FLVLFFLVLFFIF
+300 FLVLFFIF
-313 GRKLIFLGLGILCL
+313 GRKLIFLGLGVLCL

-364 NEMPIKIVGSHGD
+364 NEMPIKILGSHDD

>member
-1 MEFLF
+1 MGFLF
-6 EKSLMGFCTHSIKI
+6 EKSLMSFCAHSIKI
-20 VKTIGLI
+20 LRIISLI
-27 LSFLATFLLAD
+27 LSLLVSF
-38 LVAENTHDPEEIKAK
+38 LVAENTHEPEEIKAK

-67 NPVYIGQIIGVTYEL
+67 NPVYIGQIIGVTYDL

-92 KIKDE
+92 KIKDGW
-97 LDKTQIELL
+97 DKTQIELL
-106 SKMPK
+106 NKMPK

-120 RATYYYKIKGV
+120 RATYYYKIKGI
-131 KASIPPLEVSAFSN
+131 KASIPSLEVSAFSN
-145 KDKYIDYS
+145 KDKYIDHS
-153 IAPKVTLQVTDLSK
+153 IAPKVALQVTDLSK
-167 NSRYA
+167 NPRYA

-181 LQYKTK
+181 VQYKTK

-194 ILVVELAF
+194 ILVMELAF
-202 KEANWEDFHIKE
+202 KEATWEDFHIKE

-239 VLPKTI
+239 VLPKTL

-257 RQFKTLSFSTI
+257 RQFKTLSFSAI

-300 FLVLFFLVLFFIF
+300 FLVLFFIF
-313 GRKLIFLGLGILCL
+313 GRKLIFLGLGVLCL

-364 NEMPIKIVGSHGD
+364 NEMPIKILGSHDD

>member
-1 MEFLF
+1 MGFLF
-6 EKSLMGFCTHSIKI
+6 EKSLMSFCAHSIKI
-20 VKTIGLI
+20 LRIISLI
-27 LSFLATFLLAD
+27 LSLLVSF
-38 LVAENTHDPEEIKAK
+38 LVAENANEPEEIKAK

-67 NPVYIGQIIGVTYEL
+67 NPVYIGQIIGVTYDL

-92 KIKDE
+92 KIKDG

-131 KASIPPLEVSAFSN
+131 KASIPSLEVSAFSN
-145 KDKYIDYS
+145 KDKYIDHS

-167 NSRYA
+167 NPRYA

-181 LQYKTK
+181 VQYKTK

-194 ILVVELAF
+194 ILVMEIAF

-219 FDNASLNQI
+219 FDNASLSQI

-239 VLPKTI
+239 VLPKTL

-300 FLVLFFLVLFFIF
+300 FLVLFFIF

-327 GFVLYHLLFTQK
+327 GFVLYNLLFTQK

-364 NEMPIKIVGSHGD
+364 NEMPIKILGSHDD

>member
-1 MEFLF
+1 M
-6 EKSLMGFCTHSIKI
+6 
-20 VKTIGLI
+20 KTITIVSLI
-27 LSFLATFLLAD
+27 LSLLVSF
-38 LVAENTHDPEEIKAK
+38 LVAENAHEPEEIKAK
-53 VAYVKIPQLEDLEN
+53 VVYVKIPQLEDLEN
-67 NPVYIGQIIGVTYEL
+67 NPVYIGQIIGVTYDL

-92 KIKDE
+92 KIKDD

-120 RATYYYKIKGV
+120 RATYYYKIKGT

-145 KDKYIDYS
+145 KDKYIDHS
-153 IAPKVTLQVTDLSK
+153 IAPKVILQVTDLSK
-167 NSRYA
+167 NPRYA

-194 ILVVELAF
+194 ILVMELAF
-202 KEANWEDFHIKE
+202 KEATWEDFHIKE

-257 RQFKTLSFSTI
+257 KQFKTLSFSAI
-268 PTQDTTGIQSDL
+268 PIQDTTGVQSDL

-300 FLVLFFLVLFFIF
+300 FLVLFFIF
-313 GRKLIFLGLGILCL
+313 GHKLIFLGLGILCL

-339 SALLLAHKKI
+339 SAILLAHKKI

-364 NEMPIKIVGSHGD
+364 NEMPIKILGSHDD